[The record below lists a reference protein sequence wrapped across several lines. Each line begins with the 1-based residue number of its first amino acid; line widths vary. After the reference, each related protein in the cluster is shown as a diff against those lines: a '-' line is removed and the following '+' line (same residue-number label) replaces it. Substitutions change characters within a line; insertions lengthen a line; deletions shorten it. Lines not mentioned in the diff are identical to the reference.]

1 MEAIDASV
9 IFGSASRQN
18 PAKKSR
24 LALLTVEAVLKG
36 IGSSLVCAHAGS
48 PPAQHFL
55 AVQFGAASPNI
66 CRFRSF
72 AAK

>member
-24 LALLTVEAVLKG
+24 LALLTVDLVLKG
-36 IGSSLVCAHAGS
+36 IGSSFVHTHAGS
-48 PPAQHFL
+48 PPANQFFL
-55 AVQFGAASPNI
+55 PYNMVQQLPVFIGT
-66 CRFRSF
+66 
-72 AAK
+72 AK

>member
-24 LALLTVEAVLKG
+24 LALLTVELVLKE

-48 PPAQHFL
+48 PPAH
-55 AVQFGAASPNI
+55 QF
-66 CRFRSF
+66 F
-72 AAK
+72 AIQIMLQLPAFIGTAK